1 MTEATLTGSAPSL
14 AEVERI
20 AALGDPVIRNL
31 QITQCYYDLSAA
43 MTGRTG
49 SEANWCTFATW
60 ASKQAGQTIRKE
72 DLKRA
77 LEGMLASAPAASR
90 VAEDAAVLGS
100 KFGAAPENQ
109 IMRSLVLRSLDP
121 ASAID
126 RSSDAVGRGNKKVFE
141 EIGYEFARFLS
152 ICLGDTQFNETTIT
166 QFCDGLRPGDPPD
179 GQRYLRQAFRRYY
192 QSFFES
198 DAKKRAEL
206 LLAANLEIGFHEQTR
221 LQPEIAEALNVAF
234 DDPEVFT
241 RRLLVALFPSYYWLV
256 YLPMSALK
264 RLLKRPALFELA
276 VIALVAEARQQARQL
291 VTEYM
296 MTIGLPHGVR
306 LHLGRDLKAV
316 FPSSLQHIID
326 PDLRLLLEQIDPTPD
341 SPRDSGAYDWANLS
355 ERLHFIADLF
365 RCYQESPDLCEPPFT
380 AGQVA
385 ALKANRIP
393 DGSL

>member
-1 MTEATLTGSAPSL
+1 MTDATPIGSFPSL

-31 QITQCYYDLSAA
+31 KITQCYHELSAA
-43 MTGRTG
+43 LTRRTG
-49 SEANWCTFATW
+49 LGANWCTFATW

-77 LEGMLASAPAASR
+77 LDSMLVSVPATTQ
-90 VAEDAAVLGS
+90 VAEGATALGG

-109 IMRSLVLRSLDP
+109 ITRSLVLRALDP

-141 EIGYEFARFLS
+141 EIGYEFARFFS
-152 ICLGDTQFNETTIT
+152 VCLKDTEFNEATIT
-166 QFCDGLRPGDPPD
+166 QFCDALHPGDPPD

-192 QSFFES
+192 QSLFEK
-198 DAKKRAEL
+198 DAKKRAEQL
-206 LLAANLEIGFHEQTR
+206 LLANLEIGFHEQTR

-234 DDPEVFT
+234 DDPEVFM
-241 RRLLVALFPSYYWLV
+241 RRLLVAIFPSYYWLI
-256 YLPMSALK
+256 YLPLSAL
-264 RLLKRPALFELA
+264 RQLLKRPTLFELA
-276 VIALVAEARQQARQL
+276 AIALVAEARQQARQL

-306 LHLGRDLKAV
+306 LHLGRDLKAE
-316 FPSSLQHIID
+316 FPSSLQHITD
-326 PDLRLLLEQIDPTPD
+326 PDLCLLLEQIDPTPD

-365 RCYQESPDLCEPPFT
+365 RCYQEVSDLCEPPFT
-380 AGQVA
+380 AEQVA
-385 ALKANRIP
+385 ALKADRIP
-393 DGSL
+393 EGPL